1 MIEPLSLCDD
11 IIEFFE
17 GNKFL
22 QKRGTTGSQVN
33 RDVKNSMDI
42 PISPRDV
49 KLATH
54 ISIQKYISCLYDCY
68 TDYVATWPF
77 LKSMA
82 TQLDIGSFNI
92 QRYLEGEHFQQVHS
106 ERMGLRTSHRL
117 FAWMTYLNTVEDGG
131 STSFTHYGLEIK
143 PKRGRTLIWPADWTH
158 AHCGN
163 IIKSGRKYVIT
174 GWLHFPPTM

>member
-92 QRYLEGEHFQQVHS
+92 QRYLEG
-106 ERMGLRTSHRL
+106 
-117 FAWMTYLNTVEDGG
+117 
-131 STSFTHYGLEIK
+131 
-143 PKRGRTLIWPADWTH
+143 
-158 AHCGN
+158 
-163 IIKSGRKYVIT
+163 
-174 GWLHFPPTM
+174 